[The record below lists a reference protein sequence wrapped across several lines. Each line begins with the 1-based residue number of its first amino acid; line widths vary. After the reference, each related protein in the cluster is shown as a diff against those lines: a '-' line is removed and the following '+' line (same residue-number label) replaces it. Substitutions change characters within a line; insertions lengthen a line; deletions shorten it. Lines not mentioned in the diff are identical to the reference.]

1 MSIEYC
7 RIDGIT
13 PHDPGSER
21 FIFLLS
27 TRAGGLGINLTTADI
42 VVLYDSDW
50 NPQADLQ
57 AMDRAHPIRQ
67 TKQVYVCRLVTEGSV
82 EERMLERAAQKLR
95 LDQLVIQQG
104 HQQQTKTVKQRKSIV
119 QPKCAYITLSTL
131 KLSSLEVKS
140 ERNNKYKGLNLEDL
154 SNFKSDSSVQQG
166 EGENFRTGRKA
177 LGLSLLTISKRE
189 RKSNYSIDSYFKDTL
204 RVGSAKPEMKRLRSK
219 FQSKTSN
226 SSLRVSHNY
235 KSGNLPFQDISRF
248 LWLDDAP
255 EKEKLEERQAML
267 PRRPSPVTAQIVEPS
282 PVCESAEAPPSP
294 RSEALSELD
303 IRQSDE
309 DPRRL
314 FPRLS
319 SLYYPLPKDISTE
332 ASFSPR
338 SEALSELEIP
348 ESEED
353 TSEAVPQ
360 VVVTLLSPAQEDAST
375 GKSRKEN
382 LSPTVQQ
389 FLFRRISSFP
399 TATLP
404 SPSLDED
411 TQPLGAVASSP
422 EHEQS
427 LSATF
432 HSKGA
437 LPFSPSHSSPGFSNA
452 LPLSAAASSPEH
464 EQPLRAPVSKGAL
477 PFSPTLSSPGF
488 TNATP
493 FSATF
498 PSPRL
503 TPTSHDPPSV
513 IIADEELETNNPA
526 KYSCYLPFPTGN
538 RERSVAFRAHTP
550 RNTSSLLRE

>member
-1 MSIEYC
+1 MT
-7 RIDGIT
+7 DT
-13 PHDPGSER
+13 FP
-21 FIFLLS
+21 
-27 TRAGGLGINLTTADI
+27 
-42 VVLYDSDW
+42 
-50 NPQADLQ
+50 
-57 AMDRAHPIRQ
+57 
-67 TKQVYVCRLVTEGSV
+67 
-82 EERMLERAAQKLR
+82 KLCMGTFE
-95 LDQLVIQQG
+95 I
-104 HQQQTKTVKQRKSIV
+104 
-119 QPKCAYITLSTL
+119 
-131 KLSSLEVKS
+131 
-140 ERNNKYKGLNLEDL
+140 
-154 SNFKSDSSVQQG
+154 
-166 EGENFRTGRKA
+166 
-177 LGLSLLTISKRE
+177 
-189 RKSNYSIDSYFKDTL
+189 
-204 RVGSAKPEMKRLRSK
+204 
-219 FQSKTSN
+219 
-226 SSLRVSHNY
+226 
-235 KSGNLPFQDISRF
+235 
-248 LWLDDAP
+248 
-255 EKEKLEERQAML
+255 
-267 PRRPSPVTAQIVEPS
+267 
-282 PVCESAEAPPSP
+282 AEAPPSP

-332 ASFSPR
+332 ASFTPR

-375 GKSRKEN
+375 GKPFS
-382 LSPTVQQ
+382 
-389 FLFRRISSFP
+389 
-399 TATLP
+399 
-404 SPSLDED
+404 
-411 TQPLGAVASSP
+411 GARA
-422 EHEQS
+422 

-452 LPLSAAASSPEH
+452 SPLSAAASSPEH
-464 EQPLRAPVSKGAL
+464 EQPLRAPASKGAL

-488 TNATP
+488 ANATP

-503 TPTSHDPPSV
+503 TPTSHDPPSI
-513 IIADEELETNNPA
+513 IIANEELETNNLA